1 MNNLIDRGLAFYWGT
16 SEWSAQMLQEAR
28 DVANRLGLVP
38 PFFDQTQYSMI
49 HRERVEVECVLVV
62 ARTTNASILLPFL
75 SNLYLKTIILPRQ
88 ARDKHRKS

>member
-62 ARTTNASILLPFL
+62 ARTTNASILLPFFEQFIYE
-75 SNLYLKTIILPRQ
+75 NDHFAKTGSGQ
-88 ARDKHRKS
+88 T